1 MIKKNIAILGST
13 GSIGKTLLKIINKN
27 KKDFNIQ
34 LLTANKNYKQILKQ
48 TKSFKVQNVIITD
61 KNSYIKFIKIN
72 KNKNIKIY
80 NNFANIKKIFK
91 FKVDYIMSSIV
102 GIDGL
107 KPTLNVIEHTKTIA
121 IANKESIIC
130 GWNLIKKELNKN
142 NTEFIPVDS
151 EHFSIWYGLKN
162 NKDTIKNI
170 YLTASGGPFLDLSV
184 SKFKHIKLSE
194 ALNHPNWKMGKKIT
208 IDSATMMNKV
218 FEIIEAKKIFNIS
231 YSQLKILIHPS
242 SYIHAII
249 QYKNGLIKIIAHNTD
264 MIIPINNTL
273 SNNINLSLDG
283 YNKLNFS
290 KLNDLKLQTVNLKK
304 FPLVKVINFLPKNNS
319 LFETVV
325 VSVNDELVNQFLQK
339 KLNFTDINKKM
350 IKILKQKE
358 FLKYKN
364 KIPKKVEDILELSN
378 YVRSKIISKSI

>member
-61 KNSYIKFIKIN
+61 KNSYIKFIKVN

-80 NNFANIKKIFK
+80 NNFAYIKKIFK

-170 YLTASGGPFLDLSV
+170 YLTASGGPFLNLSV

-249 QYKNGLIKIIAHNTD
+249 QYKNGLTKIIAHNTD

-273 SNNINLSLDG
+273 SNNINLSLVG